1 MNVRPL
7 YILLMLMLSSC
18 SGVVKRPEALAIKKV
33 AIVSLY
39 SNQSVYNVGKEGGGA
54 LNFITLSAFSDTK
67 KSPENA
73 LLIPDVGSYKL
84 VTYSL
89 YTFEEELGKIK
100 GWQIVPTIKV
110 VNAPAFKSFALKF
123 SPNTS
128 RMVASDDESLSL
140 KWQTP
145 RGMPSV
151 TTADIKDN
159 KEVFLKEINKMAE
172 ELDLDAVVVIQLDF
186 AYAPDHSSP
195 DGKEDLTDAY
205 ASVAT
210 SIKVINR
217 RGALAVATPEASSD
231 SGERFISDGRASFVG
246 KQMIFNDEVENMF
259 KNAIQKC
266 AVNLRE
272 KINKEL

>member
-1 MNVRPL
+1 MNRNPL
-7 YILLMLMLSSC
+7 YILLVLLLSSC
-18 SGVVKRPEALAIKKV
+18 SGVVKKPEALEIKKV

-39 SNQSVYNVGKEGGGA
+39 SNQSVYNVGKDGGGA
-54 LNFITLSAFSDTK
+54 LNFISFPTFSSHKPPSD
-67 KSPENA
+67 SA
-73 LLIPDVGSYKL
+73 LLIPEMGSYKL

-100 GWQIVPTIKV
+100 GWQIVPTVKV
-110 VNAPAFKSFALKF
+110 VNALAFKSFALKF
-123 SPNTS
+123 SPDAS
-128 RMVASDDESLSL
+128 RVIASDTSSLSL

-145 RGMPSV
+145 RGMPPV
-151 TTADIKDN
+151 TTADIKEH
-159 KEVFLKEINKMAE
+159 KELFLKEINKMSE
-172 ELDLDAVVVIQLDF
+172 ELDLDAVIVIQLDF
-186 AYAPDHSSP
+186 AYAPDHSTP
-195 DGKEDLTDAY
+195 DGKEDVTDAY

-217 RGALAVATPEASSD
+217 RGTLAIVTPDASSE

-246 KQMIFNDEVENMF
+246 KQMIFNDEVENLF

-266 AVNLRE
+266 AVNLRD